1 MEPQDFLGLC
11 DLVRR
16 ELLEVYP
23 QLLDSSP
30 FDQGN
35 RARLEEVV
43 LRILISKGL
52 ARFARGADLAV
63 RVCSEVAG
71 LGPLEPVLALE
82 SVTEIMV
89 NGPEEVY
96 IERSGQLVKTEISF
110 RNNRHVED
118 LIARIVAPL
127 GRRVDRT
134 SPFVDARL
142 PDGSRIHAIIEPLS
156 VKGPV
161 LTIRR
166 FQPGLSAEE
175 LTRAGTWSEE
185 IEGFL
190 TAAVRGKLNII
201 VSGGTSSGKTTTLNA
216 LSGLISRG
224 KERIIT
230 IEDSA
235 ELQLA
240 HEHVISLEA
249 RPPNLDG
256 RGEVTIRKLLKN
268 ALRMRPDRIIIGECR
283 GAEAFDLLQAM
294 NTGHGGSM
302 STVHANSAKDA
313 LSRLAAMAI
322 MAAEDIPYPILHHQ
336 VREAVDIVVH
346 QQREADG
353 RRRVREVCVVSG
365 LGDGNGEGQPPVQ
378 QVFSWTHSVGFRKAS
393 GVKLSLRLAERLG
406 EGGGR
411 GDRGDD
417 SSPKEVFP
425 G

>member
-1 MEPQDFLGLC
+1 MEAQDFLGLC

-89 NGPEEVY
+89 NGPDEVY
-96 IERSGQLVKTEISF
+96 IERSGQLVKTAISF
-110 RNNRHVED
+110 RDNRHVED

-166 FQPGLSAEE
+166 FQPGLLAEE
-175 LTRAGTWSEE
+175 LTRTGTWSEE
-185 IEGFL
+185 MEGFL
-190 TAAVRGKLNII
+190 TDAVRGKLNII

-224 KERIIT
+224 KERII

-256 RGEVTIRKLLKN
+256 RGEVTIRELLKN

-353 RRRVREVCVVSG
+353 RRRVREVCVIS
-365 LGDGNGEGQPPVQ
+365 GDGDGEGLPPVQ
-378 QVFSWTHSVGFRKAS
+378 QVFSWTHSDGFRKCS
-393 GVKLSLRLAERLG
+393 GVKLSLRLEERLG
-406 EGGGR
+406 EGGGL
-411 GDRGDD
+411 GDRDD
-417 SSPKEVFP
+417 DGSIKEVPP